1 MADDG
6 LDINFIFLSENSKN
20 VMVFQMTA
28 DEFASKTKNDLTFL
42 PDVQKETLTDLQESG
57 KKFYLIPK
65 KNNWKLLEGVENL
78 SEQEAEAFMEKL
90 CREGIATLFPN
101 KDEIEEYR
109 RQIIPA
115 RDAENKKQ
123 AELRVKYNFVP
134 PQFVA
139 HATHVSQAE
148 FKTSAGKIFAQ
159 YPENTDLVPAF
170 SKGTQNEFNAE
181 KNINRSFDV
190 DKLMALGQL
199 TPYLE
204 RVFAI
209 ATKQDDSG
217 NPIFDAQGRPVPQDG
232 SYAYSLKKCC
242 ASINT
247 VDGETPLLIGFED
260 KYADFESGK
269 KIGHIYIGRGD
280 NFKAEYDE
288 RGNITEYTS
297 NKEMVVTYEYKTTPK
312 DAMEHNVQL
321 VMFKTENG
329 YDKWAAEVKSKRD
342 KFASFISSDD
352 IMIKLLQEEIV
363 AGRATYINATERGFN
378 PKIEI
383 LQKAQENA
391 NQANKLNNSKTNRSE
406 AKMNSN
412 DFEDLI
418 SFSEIAVNPENG
430 SICFTAYKGKETDV
444 AELIQ
449 KNQLENLSMEK
460 FSEFASQYMP
470 IIQAKKKI
478 REKKI
483 NNFKNLP
490 SENVAQLS
498 LEQRVDYLET
508 IFHRHQTMGE
518 MSDICSHN
526 KDKLKA
532 LLFGIKLPKDFWESE
547 EQQANRFVALVADN
561 KKITDNMKNWH
572 NISIEDKKA
581 TLKETAKIIRYVYDT
596 PLEIGFYTPE
606 EYRKENNLDEN
617 APVFGAYQERG
628 KIFFNTD
635 RLENSDNYMGVSVL
649 FHEFTHKRQEETE
662 FANPLINRLFACK
675 VDNAV
680 GYEMKNINSSSPEY
694 GDIYSLMPK
703 EMHAHA
709 MQKYVEDNIANKTG
723 IKKTQVQEAKDV
735 KQVHDKSFAMAEI
748 LRSRSND

>member
-1 MADDG
+1 
-6 LDINFIFLSENSKN
+6 
-20 VMVFQMTA
+20 
-28 DEFASKTKNDLTFL
+28 
-42 PDVQKETLTDLQESG
+42 
-57 KKFYLIPK
+57 
-65 KNNWKLLEGVENL
+65 
-78 SEQEAEAFMEKL
+78 
-90 CREGIATLFPN
+90 
-101 KDEIEEYR
+101 
-109 RQIIPA
+109 
-115 RDAENKKQ
+115 
-123 AELRVKYNFVP
+123 
-134 PQFVA
+134 
-139 HATHVSQAE
+139 
-148 FKTSAGKIFAQ
+148 
-159 YPENTDLVPAF
+159 
-170 SKGTQNEFNAE
+170 
-181 KNINRSFDV
+181 
-190 DKLMALGQL
+190 
-199 TPYLE
+199 
-204 RVFAI
+204 
-209 ATKQDDSG
+209 
-217 NPIFDAQGRPVPQDG
+217 
-232 SYAYSLKKCC
+232 
-242 ASINT
+242 
-247 VDGETPLLIGFED
+247 
-260 KYADFESGK
+260 
-269 KIGHIYIGRGD
+269 
-280 NFKAEYDE
+280 
-288 RGNITEYTS
+288 
-297 NKEMVVTYEYKTTPK
+297 
-312 DAMEHNVQL
+312 
-321 VMFKTENG
+321 
-329 YDKWAAEVKSKRD
+329 
-342 KFASFISSDD
+342 
-352 IMIKLLQEEIV
+352 
-363 AGRATYINATERGFN
+363 
-378 PKIEI
+378 
-383 LQKAQENA
+383 
-391 NQANKLNNSKTNRSE
+391 
-406 AKMNSN
+406 MNSN

-518 MSDICSHN
+518 MSDICSQN

-572 NISIEDKKA
+572 NINIEDKKA

-596 PLEIGFYTPE
+596 PLEVGFYTTE

-617 APVFGAYQERG
+617 APVFGAYQEKG

-635 RLENSDNYMGVSVL
+635 RLENSDNYMGVSVV

-675 VDNAV
+675 VDRAAD
-680 GYEMKNINSSSPEY
+680 YERRNINSSLPEY

-703 EMHAHA
+703 EMHAYA

-723 IKKTQVQEAKDV
+723 IEKTQVQEAKDV
-735 KQVHDKSFAMAEI
+735 KQVHDKSFAMAHIARHRE
-748 LRSRSND
+748 L